1 MLKKSVFI
9 PVPGFHNPTSRT
21 SPVLKTLSKRRLE
34 LCIFFFVEL
43 HIYIISKRWRVV
55 FIDIIVI
62 MLILSY
68 INIVVWTIWSI
79 QCTSPFNLVSNWV
92 HLIHSVYFN
101 LLSTRS
107 ILVPFVHSF
116 THSISVH
123 FSLFRSIP
131 SSSIHFSPFHP
142 FHSILFTLVHL
153 FPFWCWFGWRGYFF
167 ANFRFLWMIR
177 PN

>member
-123 FSLFRSIP
+123 FGL
-131 SSSIHFSPFHP
+131 
-142 FHSILFTLVHL
+142 FHSILSSSVHFGPL
-153 FPFWCWFGWRGYFF
+153 CPFIHSFHFSSLWFISFHSVQFGPF
-167 ANFRFLWMIR
+167 
-177 PN
+177 